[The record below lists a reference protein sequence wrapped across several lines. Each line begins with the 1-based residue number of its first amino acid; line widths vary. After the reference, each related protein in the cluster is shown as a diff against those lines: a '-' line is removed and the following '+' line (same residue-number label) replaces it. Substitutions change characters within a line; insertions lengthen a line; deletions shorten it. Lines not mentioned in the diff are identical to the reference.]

1 MSVFLIVFIQE
12 VERPIDEKITLITN
26 PLEREF
32 MDKIVKMN
40 ISKFFKHKPLSNAQ
54 ILTVVVFIYHII
66 RLTLKTFEIVAQIVY
81 FTFVNESLENEIN

>member
-12 VERPIDEKITLITN
+12 VKRPIDEKITLITN

-40 ISKFFKHKPLSNAQ
+40 ISKFFKHKPLCNAQ

-66 RLTLKTFEIVAQIVY
+66 RFSLITVEIIARIVY